1 MTKGLLSV
9 IIPDRQEQFLQKTVD
24 DLLAKAEE
32 SVEVIICMDGVWNKN
47 FNWEKENVVVIHH
60 GTIQNSRG
68 MRASINAGVAVAK
81 GEYIMVLDGHCK
93 FSQGYDR
100 ILKEDCEDDWLVI
113 PRRGRLD
120 PEKWEAI
127 EDGRT
132 DIDYM
137 LIDFPLRKENSRG
150 LGLHGIE
157 DRQRGIDRKDILIDD
172 CMTGQGSCYFLTR
185 KYWDKIVG
193 PLDDKNYGHFA
204 QEAQEVTFRVWL
216 SGGRVVVNKKTKY
229 LHLHKGSRWGKN
241 YGFSNDQYKK
251 HGESV
256 QKGRAFCND
265 FWLNNRWDKRVHD
278 FEWLIEKFWPLHG
291 WPDDWKEQLKKAG
304 LIK

>member
-1 MTKGLLSV
+1 MTKGMLSI
-9 IIPDRQEQFLQKTVD
+9 IIPDRQEQFLQKTVN

-32 SVEVIICMDGVWNKN
+32 EIEICVVMDGIWNKD
-47 FNWEKENVVVIHH
+47 FNYGQKNVVVIHH
-60 GTIQNSRG
+60 GTVQNSRG

-81 GEYIMVLDGHCK
+81 GEYIMVLDGHCA

-100 ILKEDCEDDWLVI
+100 ILKEDCEEHDVVI

-127 EDGRT
+127 KDGRA

-137 LIDFPLRKENSRG
+137 AIDFPLRKENSRG

-157 DRQRGIDRKDILIDD
+157 DKQRGIDRKDILYDEVLT
-172 CMTGQGSCYFLTR
+172 CQGSCYFL
-185 KYWDKIVG
+185 KKKFWEIIG
-193 PLDDKNYGHFA
+193 PLDDENYGHFA
-204 QEAQEVTFRVWL
+204 QEAQEISFRVWL
-216 SGGRVVVNKKTKY
+216 IGGRMMVNKRVKY
-229 LHLHKGSRWGKN
+229 LHLHKGSRWGRN
-241 YGFSNDQYKK
+241 YGFSNAQYKK

-256 QKGRAFCND
+256 QKGRVFCND
-265 FWLNNRWDKRVHD
+265 FWLNNRWDKRIHD
-278 FEWLIEKFWPLHG
+278 FKWLIEKFMPMNG
-291 WPDDWKEQLKKAG
+291 WPDDWKEQFKKAG

>member
-1 MTKGLLSV
+1 MVKGLLSV

-32 SVEVIICMDGVWNKN
+32 SVEIICVMDGAWNEN
-47 FNWEKENVVVIHH
+47 FNWNKENIVVIHH
-60 GTIQNSRG
+60 GVAQNSLG
-68 MRASINAGVAVAK
+68 MRASINAGIAVAK
-81 GEYIMVLDGHCK
+81 GEYIMVLDGHCMMEQ
-93 FSQGYDR
+93 SYDKV
-100 ILKEDCEDDWLVI
+100 LKGDCEDNWLVI

-127 EDGRT
+127 SDGRP

-137 LIDFPLRKENSRG
+137 FIDFPLRKESGRG

-157 DRQRGIDRKDILIDD
+157 DRQRGLDRKDILIDD
-172 CMTGQGSCYFLTR
+172 IMTGQGSCYFLKR
-185 KYWDKIVG
+185 KFWDIIG
-193 PLDDKNYGHFA
+193 PLDDENYGHFA
-204 QEAQEVTFRVWL
+204 QEAQEITFRAWL
-216 SGGRVVVNKKTKY
+216 SGGQVKVNKKTKY
-229 LHLHKGSRWGKN
+229 CHLHKGSKYGKN
-241 YGFSNDQYKK
+241 YGFSNAQYKE

-265 FWLNNRWDKRVHD
+265 FWLNDKWDKRIHD
-278 FEWLIEKFWPLHG
+278 FEWLIEKFWPLPG
-291 WPDDWKEQLKKAG
+291 WPDDWAIQLKKVD